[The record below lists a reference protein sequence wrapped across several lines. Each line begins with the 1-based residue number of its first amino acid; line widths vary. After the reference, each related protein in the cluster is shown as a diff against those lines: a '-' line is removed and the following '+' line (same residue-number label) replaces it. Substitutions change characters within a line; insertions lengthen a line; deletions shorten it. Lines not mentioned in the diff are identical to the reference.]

1 MNMKRPRLTA
11 CLREHFSARIFL
23 IFSTL
28 IIIVTLSFTAFFF
41 RYQSRSL
48 TEKTESKGELLT
60 TLLAHTVRLGLF
72 TENAALLTP
81 PTDGIMENR
90 EVLSVVLYGNDGKIL
105 ALRNRTGS
113 GHPGGPEKW
122 DAGIGAVLNEST
134 PSLHFRSNGNFVFWR
149 QVVLQ
154 SRAAPEDAVYF
165 NAEPPQESEQV
176 IGFVRL
182 VLDGRDLRKSMQALL
197 FDSILIG
204 VVFLIIGSVI
214 AYLIAKRVTKPLNRL
229 TEGVN
234 AFGMG
239 REYKEIAVETGDE
252 IGNLAAAFNKM
263 VESLKNRETEKEELA
278 EQLRHSQKMEAIGT
292 LAGGVAH
299 DFNNMLT
306 VINGYGALI
315 KLGLDE
321 GDKLWSYADQI
332 VMSGERAAT
341 LTQRLLAYSRKQIIS
356 PRPMDLD
363 DAIRNLEKMLGRLI
377 TEDIELQLHLAA
389 ADQVVMADPGQLD
402 QVLMN
407 LVTNARDALPQ
418 GGTIAVKTGV
428 ETLEDEFV
436 RLHEQEKG
444 GDYAVITVN
453 DNGVGMTEEVRE
465 RIFDPFFTTKE
476 VGKGTGLGLSM
487 VYGIVKQH
495 DGIIEVDSEPGRGT
509 SFRIYLPLI
518 ERLTEARN
526 MNTPPL
532 PQGNAEMILV
542 AEDDTTVMAL
552 LKGVLETN
560 GYRVIE
566 APNGEEAVRKFSDHR
581 DSIRLALLDVI
592 MPRKNGRQVYEEM
605 ARLRPGVKALFISGY
620 THDVIDRKD
629 ALAEGTRLISKPVQ
643 PAELLMKV
651 KEALES

>member
-1 MNMKRPRLTA
+1 MKHPSLTA
-11 CLREHFSARIFL
+11 YLREHFSARIFL
-23 IFSTL
+23 IFSAL
-28 IIIVTLSFTAFFF
+28 IIIVTLAFTAFFF

-72 TENAALLTP
+72 TENVALLAP
-81 PTDGIMENR
+81 PIDGIMENR

-105 ALRNRTGS
+105 ASRNRSGS
-113 GHPGGPEKW
+113 GQPGGPEKW

-134 PSLHFRSNGNFVFWR
+134 PSLHSRNNGNFVFWR
-149 QVVLQ
+149 QVALR

-165 NAEPPQESEQV
+165 DAGPPRESEQV

-182 VLDGRDLRKSMQALL
+182 VLDGQGLRKSMQALL

-204 VVFLIIGSVI
+204 LIFLIIGSVI
-214 AYLIAKRVTKPLNRL
+214 AYLFAKKVTRPLNRL

-263 VESLKNRETEKEELA
+263 VESLKNREAEKEELA

-332 VMSGERAAT
+332 VLSGERAAT
-341 LTQRLLAYSRKQIIS
+341 LTQRLLAYSRKQVIS

-363 DAIRNLEKMLGRLI
+363 ETIRNLEKMLARLI
-377 TEDIELQLHLAA
+377 TEDVELRLQLDA

-402 QVLMN
+402 QVLIN
-407 LVTNARDALPQ
+407 LVTNARDAMPQ
-418 GGTIAVKTGV
+418 GGTIAIKTGV
-428 ETLEDEFV
+428 VTLEDEFV

-476 VGKGTGLGLSM
+476 VGRGTGLGLSM

-495 DGIIEVDSEPGRGT
+495 DGIIEVDTEPGRGT
-509 SFRIYLPLI
+509 SFRIYLPLV
-518 ERLTEARN
+518 ERLTEERQVK
-526 MNTPPL
+526 TPPM
-532 PQGNAEMILV
+532 PRGNAEMILV
-542 AEDDTTVMAL
+542 AEDDPAVMAL

-560 GYRVIE
+560 GYAVIE
-566 APNGEEAVRKFSDHR
+566 ASNGEEAVRKFSAHR

-592 MPRKNGRQVYEEM
+592 MPRKNGRQVYEEI
-605 ARLRPGVKALFISGY
+605 ARLRPDVKALFISGY
-620 THDVIDRKD
+620 THDVIDWKD

-643 PAELLMKV
+643 PAELLLKV
-651 KEALES
+651 KESL

>member
-1 MNMKRPRLTA
+1 MNMKHPSLTA
-11 CLREHFSARIFL
+11 YLREHFSARIFL
-23 IFSTL
+23 IFSAL
-28 IIIVTLSFTAFFF
+28 IIIVTLAFTAFFF

-72 TENAALLTP
+72 TENVALLAP
-81 PTDGIMENR
+81 PIDGIMENR

-105 ALRNRTGS
+105 ASRNRSGS
-113 GHPGGPEKW
+113 GQPGGPEKW

-134 PSLHFRSNGNFVFWR
+134 PSLHSRNNGNFVFWR
-149 QVVLQ
+149 QVALR

-165 NAEPPQESEQV
+165 DAGPPRESEQV

-182 VLDGRDLRKSMQALL
+182 VLDGQGLRKSMQALL

-204 VVFLIIGSVI
+204 LIFLIIGSVI
-214 AYLIAKRVTKPLNRL
+214 AYLFAKKVTRPLNRL

-263 VESLKNRETEKEELA
+263 VESLKNREAEKEELA

-332 VMSGERAAT
+332 VLSGERAAT
-341 LTQRLLAYSRKQIIS
+341 LTQRLLAYSRKQVIS

-363 DAIRNLEKMLGRLI
+363 ETIRNLEKMLARLI
-377 TEDIELQLHLAA
+377 TEDVELRLQLDA

-402 QVLMN
+402 QVLIN
-407 LVTNARDALPQ
+407 LVTNARDAMPQ
-418 GGTIAVKTGV
+418 GGTIAIKTGV
-428 ETLEDEFV
+428 VTLEDEFV

-476 VGKGTGLGLSM
+476 VGRGTGLGLSM

-495 DGIIEVDSEPGRGT
+495 DGIIEVDTEPGRGT
-509 SFRIYLPLI
+509 SFRIYLPLV
-518 ERLTEARN
+518 ERLTEERQVK
-526 MNTPPL
+526 TPPM
-532 PQGNAEMILV
+532 PRGNAEMILV
-542 AEDDTTVMAL
+542 AEDDPAVMAL

-560 GYRVIE
+560 GYAVIE
-566 APNGEEAVRKFSDHR
+566 ASNGEEAVRKFSAHR

-592 MPRKNGRQVYEEM
+592 MPRKNGRQVYEEI
-605 ARLRPGVKALFISGY
+605 ARLRPDVKALFISGY
-620 THDVIDRKD
+620 THDVIDWKD

-643 PAELLMKV
+643 PAELLLKV
-651 KEALES
+651 KESL